1 MLIRQLTRGSI
12 ITVTA
17 VRLVCNISVPI
28 GAALIL
34 KVHEHQRFQS
44 YDQFNLTSHSRII
57 GQRNFCSRPQGVV
70 LIRGK
75 AIAREFTD
83 CELSHLILNAL
94 CSRSSWCFLMRHHIL
109 GNIILKNCTV
119 GIQDRRGCMGEVSD
133 NLDRTILKDVRM
145 NLLIVSGRI
154 QGQRTIVKCSYTLPT
169 ACNRHVYIFPAGST
183 TGHPSRI
190 KVAFNL

>member
-1 MLIRQLTRGSI
+1 MLIGQLSIFSI
-12 ITVTA
+12 IA
-17 VRLVCNISVPI
+17 VAAIISVCNVGIPVGP
-28 GAALIL
+28 LPRF
-34 KVHEHQRFQS
+34 KVHKHQRFQAHHQLHLS
-44 YDQFNLTSHSRII
+44 GHSRVN
-57 GQRNFCSRPQGVV
+57 GKGHLGRCPQGVV

-83 CELSHLILNAL
+83 CELSHPILNAL
-94 CSRSSWCFLMRHHIL
+94 CSRSSWCFLMRHYIL

-145 NLLIVSGRI
+145 KLLIVSGRI
-154 QGQRTIVKCSYTLPT
+154 QGQRIIVECSYTLPT